1 METTHSVS
9 AENIRQLA
17 KRHLLPRQTTRTDGL
32 VALRVLGEAQQHEGR
47 VTPAERVDEWLPWV
61 HIAIGNLKAYL
72 LGTFHG
78 ITARPSDWRLKKV
91 KRHVAGRRKPDE
103 KLPRRAVRW
112 TNTQ

>member
-1 METTHSVS
+1 MKTTHSVS

-32 VALRVLGEAQQHEGR
+32 VALRVLGETQQHEGR

-78 ITARPSDWRLKKV
+78 ITAK
-91 KRHVAGRRKPDE
+91 
-103 KLPRRAVRW
+103 
-112 TNTQ
+112 